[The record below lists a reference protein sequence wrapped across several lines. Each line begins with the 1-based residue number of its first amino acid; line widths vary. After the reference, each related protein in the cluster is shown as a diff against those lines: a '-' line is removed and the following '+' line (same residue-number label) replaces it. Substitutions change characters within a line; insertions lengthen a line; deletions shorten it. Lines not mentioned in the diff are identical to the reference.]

1 MKVIETIEDIELF
14 AYNLH
19 LILEIPSNVTIS
31 VTLKKKVIADT
42 TSFWGSKWIGV
53 TNFTYMTKVGIKV
66 EISERKE

>member
-1 MKVIETIEDIELF
+1 MKQLETLEDVDLF

-31 VTLKKKVIADT
+31 VALKKKEIANA
-42 TSFWGSKWIGV
+42 TSFWGSKWLGV

-66 EISERKE
+66 EITERIE